1 MTTFNHRRDT
11 SQNLLVN
18 CHNSRS
24 KAKTTIEHYTNFDAI
39 PTLRHIVTKLYG
51 IQYHKNL
58 AMVTLANGL
67 LILADIWRIDLL
79 LAGFLFVLIRV
90 T

>member
-1 MTTFNHRRDT
+1 MDAT
-11 SQNLLVN
+11 LLKIYWLIV
-18 CHNSRS
+18 
-24 KAKTTIEHYTNFDAI
+24 IITNFDAI
-39 PTLRHIVTKLYG
+39 PTLRYIVTKPYG
-51 IQYHKNL
+51 IQYYKNL

-79 LAGFLFVLIRV
+79 LTGLLFVLIRI